1 MKRTK
6 QHSKTFVFVSLLGL
20 ALVLGLIHKGV
31 AGRLDTLPTSAY
43 DNGYTVD
50 GIRYNA
56 SVSSLRYDSS
66 TQEASSF
73 HLIFLENHSD
83 FVITSRYLYA
93 QHVYQ
98 DNQETRVRSN
108 VTTWLTARVEPIE
121 DTPPPED
128 VNTRDDTLTNNVGGL
143 PPGYHWINAYTELEF
158 NREGSNIKLLTPE
171 PKRRKDFGRWGT
183 NDAYPNDIPHLLSLV
198 GHDECP

>member
-20 ALVLGLIHKGV
+20 ALVLGPIHKGV

-108 VTTWLTARVEPIE
+108 VTT
-121 DTPPPED
+121 
-128 VNTRDDTLTNNVGGL
+128 
-143 PPGYHWINAYTELEF
+143 
-158 NREGSNIKLLTPE
+158 
-171 PKRRKDFGRWGT
+171 
-183 NDAYPNDIPHLLSLV
+183 
-198 GHDECP
+198 

>member
-31 AGRLDTLPTSAY
+31 AGRLDELPTSAY
-43 DNGYTVD
+43 RNGYTVD
-50 GIRYNA
+50 GIRYNV

-108 VTTWLTARVEPIE
+108 VTTWLTGPRVEPIE

-158 NREGSNIKLLTPE
+158 NREGSNIKLLTPRAE
-171 PKRRKDFGRWGT
+171 AAKRFRK
-183 NDAYPNDIPHLLSLV
+183 V
-198 GHDECP
+198 GD

>member
-31 AGRLDTLPTSAY
+31 AGRLDELPTSAY
-43 DNGYTVD
+43 RNGYTVD

-98 DNQETRVRSN
+98 DDQETRVRSN
-108 VTTWLTARVEPIE
+108 VTTWLTGPRVEPIE
-121 DTPPPED
+121 DTPPPEE
-128 VNTRDDTLTNNVGGL
+128 VNTRDDTLTNDVGGL

-158 NREGSNIKLLTPE
+158 KREGSNIKLLTPRAE
-171 PKRRKDFGRWGT
+171 AAKRFRKVE
-183 NDAYPNDIPHLLSLV
+183 N
-198 GHDECP
+198 